1 MSEAPTT
8 RSPALLGATF
18 SAMLWGFGGILA
30 ALSTISG
37 VAISMW
43 RLWAAII
50 IYAMVLALSRRRL
63 SWAILSACVPGGI
76 FLAGEFIMFFSAVKM
91 TSITIVSV
99 VGALQP
105 AVVYFAARRYHGERR
120 PVVDF
125 AWLAAAL
132 VGVGIVVVGNS
143 SRGRSTLTG
152 DLLAVGAMILWSA
165 YWMASKSARYRVN
178 SLEYTAGVS
187 MVAAVVVTP
196 IALVIDHG
204 VGSLSTRNL
213 VLILLITIVP
223 GGGHL
228 IMNWAHRYLAA
239 STSSAIGNLSTLVAS
254 VAAVPI
260 LGQPLSMTQV
270 AGILIALGGVIAI
283 ARRQVE

>member
-1 MSEAPTT
+1 MNEAPST
-8 RSPALLGATF
+8 RTPALLGATL
-18 SAMLWGFGGILA
+18 SAILWGFGGILA
-30 ALSTISG
+30 ALSTTSG
-37 VAISMW
+37 VEISMW

-50 IYAMVLALSRRRL
+50 IYAMVIALSRRRL
-63 SWAILSACVPGGI
+63 SWTILTACMPGGV

-99 VGALQP
+99 IGALQP

-120 PVVDF
+120 PVVDL

-132 VGVGIVVVGNS
+132 VGVGIVVGNS

-165 YWMASKSARYRVN
+165 YWMASKSARHRIN

-187 MVAAVVVTP
+187 VVAAVVVTP
-196 IALVIDHG
+196 IALVVDHG
-204 VGSLSTRNL
+204 VGSFSPRNL

-254 VAAVPI
+254 IAAVPI